1 MNCGPLLSAV
11 HICVSH
17 MLSIIYST
25 LYSVITPLPWP
36 EGTELQVAVMEVD
49 DEVVALNSVGGW
61 SGTAS
66 RKTQIR
72 K

>member
-1 MNCGPLLSAV
+1 MLLSAV

-17 MLSIIYST
+17 MLSIVYKT
-25 LYSVITPLPWP
+25 LYPVITPLPWP

-49 DEVVALNSVGGW
+49 DEGVALNSAGGW
-61 SGTAS
+61 SGTAT
-66 RKTQIR
+66 RKTQNR